1 MNDILRVPFE
11 SQKSWEVW
19 LQENHDKSKGIWL
32 MIAKKGTGVPSVAYA
47 EALEAALA
55 YGWIDSQKLAYD
67 NKYFLQKFTPR
78 GPRSVWSRTNRDKA
92 IQLIRSGKMK
102 PSGMRQVELAKTS
115 GEWEKAYQP
124 RVR

>member
-1 MNDILRVPFE
+1 MNDIPRVPFE
-11 SQKSWEVW
+11 SQKRWEVW
-19 LQENHDKSKGIWL
+19 LRENHDRSKGIWL
-32 MIAKKGTGVPSVAYA
+32 MIAKKGTGVPSVTYA

-102 PSGMRQVELAKTS
+102 PSGMRQVELAKAS
-115 GEWEKAYQP
+115 GEWEKAYEP